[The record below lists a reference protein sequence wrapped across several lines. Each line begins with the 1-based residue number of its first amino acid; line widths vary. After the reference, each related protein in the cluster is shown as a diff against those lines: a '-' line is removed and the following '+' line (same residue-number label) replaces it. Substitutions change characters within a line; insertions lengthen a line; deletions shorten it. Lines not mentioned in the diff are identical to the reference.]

1 MGLFSK
7 KKPKPTPDDAP
18 EGDAASAPAS
28 SAPPAPPAPPAP
40 QVESQRPASKPP
52 KKSKKVTI
60 DPVDFLNLRAELMD
74 VKARLMAAEQ
84 ARSIVESRLA
94 ALDATALALSNEQ
107 QNAAGAGER
116 LAELEARLADMGDAP
131 RDAVSTSDDTAD
143 LRESHAMLQA
153 RLDEL
158 AATVAMAGT
167 DPDLLAKL
175 SELEH
180 QVAAATAAAEAAHAA
195 QVAHADRTDLAG
207 ASAAVADPAFAARL
221 DELAGRLDA
230 APDHTDRFAELEARL
245 ADVAAKADA
254 PAPMPLLTPAG
265 PDADTL
271 ARLDELTEKVA
282 SFEALSAQLA
292 QLNARVI
299 AQAEF
304 GAQLSSLRD
313 RINQLANDT
322 DIRREAAQ
330 AAATDAEL
338 RDRVNALTDRMAV
351 TEGLAAQMGQLA
363 ERVTTTD
370 ATARQAA
377 EHVAALEQRVDSVGT
392 ELANQLSELGR
403 DIDGL
408 AQHVGDAASG
418 GVSDEVLD
426 ALRSGQVK
434 LANEQARYEIAF
446 REDLAALAEH
456 VRRQPR

>member
-7 KKPKPTPDDAP
+7 KKPTPTSDDAP
-18 EGDAASAPAS
+18 EGETSPALSA
-28 SAPPAPPAPPAP
+28 PAPPAPPPPPAP
-40 QVESQRPASKPP
+40 QAESQRPSSKPP
-52 KKSKKVTI
+52 KKSKKGAI

-84 ARSIVESRLA
+84 ARAIVESRLA

-107 QNAAGAGER
+107 QNAAGAGDR
-116 LAELEARLADMGDAP
+116 LAEMEARLSELGNTPSDAASATD
-131 RDAVSTSDDTAD
+131 DAAA
-143 LRESHAMLQA
+143 LRESQEMLQS
-153 RLDEL
+153 RIDEL
-158 AATVAMAGT
+158 AATVANAGT

-175 SELEH
+175 TELEH
-180 QVAAATAAAEAAHAA
+180 QVAAASAAAEAAQAA
-195 QVAHADRTDLAG
+195 RNNDLGSG
-207 ASAAVADPAFAARL
+207 APVGVDPAFAARV

-230 APDHTDRFAELEARL
+230 APDHTNRLAELEARL
-245 ADVAAKADA
+245 NDVAAKTDA
-254 PAPMPLLTPAG
+254 PSMAPLMPLMAPAA

-313 RINQLANDT
+313 RINQLAADT
-322 DIRREAAQ
+322 DIRREAAL

-338 RDRVNALTDRMAV
+338 RDRVNALADRMAV
-351 TEGLAAQMGQLA
+351 AEGLAAQMGQLA
-363 ERVTTTD
+363 ERVTATD

-377 EHVAALEQRVDSVGT
+377 DHVAALEQRVDSVGT

-418 GVSDEVLD
+418 DVSDEVLD

>member
-7 KKPKPTPDDAP
+7 KPKPTAAESA
-18 EGDAASAPAS
+18 EGDGAPSAGVVTEFAAPIAPAPS
-28 SAPPAPPAPPAP
+28 P
-40 QVESQRPASKPP
+40 QLESQRPAAKPNR
-52 KKSKKVTI
+52 KGKKVAI

-107 QNAAGAGER
+107 QINSGATD
-116 LAELEARLADMGDAP
+116 RLADLESRVAELQDVP
-131 RDAVSTSDDTAD
+131 RDAAAAAGSDDTTD
-143 LRESHAMLQA
+143 LRETQAALQA

-158 AATVAMAGT
+158 AATVALAGT
-167 DPDLLAKL
+167 DPDLLAKI

-180 QVAAATAAAEAAHAA
+180 QVAAATAAAEAARSVSP
-195 QVAHADRTDLAG
+195 VAGGTDPEL
-207 ASAAVADPAFAARL
+207 VARV
-221 DELAGRLDA
+221 DELAVRLDSS
-230 APDHTDRFAELEARL
+230 PDLTNRFAELEARVAEATAR
-245 ADVAAKADA
+245 ADV
-254 PAPMPLLTPAG
+254 PPMMMPLLAPSG
-265 PDADTL
+265 PDPDTV

-282 SFEALSAQLA
+282 SFEALSAQLG

-313 RINQLANDT
+313 RIDQVAGDT
-322 DIRREAAQ
+322 DHRREAAL
-330 AAATDAEL
+330 AAAGDAEL
-338 RDRVNALTDRMAV
+338 RDRVNALADRLAV

-363 ERVTTTD
+363 ERVAITD
-370 ATARQAA
+370 TTARQAA
-377 EHVAALEQRVDSVGT
+377 DHVAALEQRVDSVGT

-418 GVSDEVLD
+418 AISDEVLG
-426 ALRSGQVK
+426 ALRSGQIK

-456 VRRQPR
+456 VRRNPK